1 MESPGH
7 SGTAGRSE
15 PDIFDQQAARYD
27 AWYDTPSGEALFLEE
42 LAALGPLLDGLPHPW
57 LEVGVGSGR
66 FAAALGAEFGVDPA
80 AKALALAAR
89 RSVRVAVAHGE
100 SLPFPDATF
109 GAVLFVAAL
118 CFIPDPTAALREAR
132 RVLRSGG
139 RILLGLIPA
148 EGPWG
153 RHYRALAAEGHAY
166 YRLAHFFTRGEL
178 ASLLAAA
185 GLRPERVRSA
195 LFQPPGVE
203 SVAAGARGGDDLAA
217 GFTAV
222 LLDVVP

>member
-1 MESPGH
+1 MGRPNCPG
-7 SGTAGRSE
+7 SASQRQ
-15 PDIFDQQAARYD
+15 PDIFDRQAARYD
-27 AWYDTPSGEALFLEE
+27 AWYNTPSGEAVFLEE
-42 LAALGPLLDGLPHPW
+42 LDALAPLLEGLPHPW
-57 LEVGVGSGR
+57 LEVGVGGGR

-80 AKALALAAR
+80 ANALALAAR
-89 RSVRVAVAHGE
+89 RGSRVAVARGE

-109 GAVLFVAAL
+109 GAVLFTAAL
-118 CFIPDPTAALREAR
+118 CFIPDPVAALRESR

-166 YRLAHFFTRGEL
+166 YRLAHFFARGEM
-178 ASLLAAA
+178 ASLFAAV
-185 GLRPERVRSA
+185 GLRQVRVRSA
-195 LFQPPGVE
+195 LFRPPEVE
-203 SVAAGARGGDDLAA
+203 FMTGGAREGDDLAA
-217 GFTAV
+217 GFAAV